1 MPVSKIFKLFKLASG
16 VEIFQCYI
24 RQVLM
29 WEFSGYRLLYLGGL
43 DAATLARLATPKGAS
58 SCFGVSSPCWD
69 VALAWSMML
78 VLLSFW
84 RGVTSSLVSRRGGL
98 GGETEHEPR
107 EMERTALQ
115 SINKPLLPAVLSLG
129 WTQQPRMTEGAC
141 LWEHGSS

>member
-24 RQVLM
+24 RQVLT

-58 SCFGVSSPCWD
+58 SCFGVSSPCWN

-78 VLLSFW
+78 VLLSVAEADW
-84 RGVTSSLVSRRGGL
+84 EGRRNMSPERWNAQPCSL
-98 GGETEHEPR
+98 
-107 EMERTALQ
+107 
-115 SINKPLLPAVLSLG
+115 
-129 WTQQPRMTEGAC
+129 
-141 LWEHGSS
+141 